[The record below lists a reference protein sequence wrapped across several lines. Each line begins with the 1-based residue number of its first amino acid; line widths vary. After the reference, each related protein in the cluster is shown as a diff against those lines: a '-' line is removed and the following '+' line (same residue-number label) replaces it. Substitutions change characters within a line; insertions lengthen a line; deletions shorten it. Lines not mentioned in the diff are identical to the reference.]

1 MKPKNPPAEPPPN
14 HRHELRA
21 EILPHEPAITIIT
34 TVRPVDRYALQ
45 NDIAN
50 LRQMLFDGVQV
61 PFRVI
66 HVDPYTR
73 DERKNTSPG
82 AWGAVGRRLEKGVVM
97 VSHVVIC

>member
-21 EILPHEPAITIIT
+21 EILLHETTITIIT

-50 LRQMLFDGVQV
+50 LRQVLFDGVQV

-66 HVDPYTR
+66 HVVPDTR
-73 DERKNTSPG
+73 DEREEHIPRCMGCS
-82 AWGAVGRRLEKGVVM
+82 R
-97 VSHVVIC
+97 